1 MGSFL
6 IQTTRDTN
14 GLGALEAEKSRLAEG
29 FDVTA
34 VRMEEILTRSLAFSL
49 TKRFNQQENTWRK
62 TILDKEIKSSIRAV
76 SNFTLGMGSQRE
88 YISCSWSSWL
98 QM

>member
-6 IQTTRDTN
+6 IQTTTDPN

-34 VRMEEILTRSLAFSL
+34 VRIEET
-49 TKRFNQQENTWRK
+49 
-62 TILDKEIKSSIRAV
+62 
-76 SNFTLGMGSQRE
+76 G
-88 YISCSWSSWL
+88 
-98 QM
+98 